1 LRACAGSGPG
11 DRGKNP
17 HGNRAAVH
25 PRRAASLRLPPRAPG
40 AAALPARRATTAP
53 RRPRGI
59 LAVLMLAAPSACER
73 TDGFDLHPD
82 VVALAVLLVGGESEA
97 RMLAVHPHR
106 QPGGGA
112 PEISATL
119 EGPGWEAA
127 FSRPLELEAC
137 GGMLPGPFPSVCLGA
152 MPPESI
158 RPDGRYGLR
167 GTTALGSFTGEMTFP
182 TFPRLVEPA
191 DTLRLSGRDIRD
203 GRISIPIG
211 YQVASD
217 VGALVAEVHDFVAIG
232 PGGVENRRRDSYW
245 VVDRGRTEG
254 WVWVYTYDNPPM
266 RFSLRLLAIGWHYAD
281 FLRHTDIGHLLI
293 RPWPR
298 FGIKGEGVYGY
309 FDGVTPSRAARV
321 LVDPH

>member
-1 LRACAGSGPG
+1 M
-11 DRGKNP
+11 
-17 HGNRAAVH
+17 
-25 PRRAASLRLPPRAPG
+25 
-40 AAALPARRATTAP
+40 
-53 RRPRGI
+53 
-59 LAVLMLAAPSACER
+59 LMLAAPSACEQ

-106 QPGGGA
+106 QPGDAA

-119 EGPGWEAA
+119 EGPGWKAA

-137 GGMLPGPFPSVCLGA
+137 GGLLPGPFPSVCLGA

-158 RPDGRYGLR
+158 RPEGRYGLR
-167 GTTALGSFTGEMTFP
+167 GTTALGSFTGEMRFP

-191 DTLRLSGRDIRD
+191 DTLRLSGRDIQYR
-203 GRISIPIG
+203 RMSIPIG
-211 YQVASD
+211 YQVAPD
-217 VGALVAEVHDFVAIG
+217 VGALVSEVHDFVAIG
-232 PGGVENRRRDSYW
+232 PGGVEDRRPDSYQE
-245 VVDRGRTEG
+245 VDRERTEG
-254 WVWVYTYDNPPM
+254 WITVYTYDDPPM
-266 RFSLRLLAIGWHYAD
+266 RFSLRLLGIGWHYAD
-281 FLRHTDIGHLLI
+281 FVGQVDIDHLLI

-298 FGIKGEGVYGY
+298 FGIEGEGVYGY